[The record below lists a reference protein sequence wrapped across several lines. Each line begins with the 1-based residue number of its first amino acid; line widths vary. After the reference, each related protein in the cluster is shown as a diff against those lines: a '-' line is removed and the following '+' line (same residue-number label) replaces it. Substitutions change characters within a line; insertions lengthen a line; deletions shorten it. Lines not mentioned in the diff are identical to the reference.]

1 MEGIT
6 GQCESM
12 EEELLPR
19 STIDVED
26 IPPSGASSSATSV
39 LVLSTMVALCG
50 SMCTGCAVSTIA
62 LILIKWHVILWD
74 NHFSY
79 SLRVLHGVE
88 RERELKN
95 NETNKQTVWL
105 THTSKRNYLM
115 RWFYLP
121 VSYALYPLTL
131 GSTHLRD
138 SYVMRGLYINRSY
151 KIILYQFYFL
161 LLITCHNNV
170 LKNL

>member
-26 IPPSGASSSATSV
+26 IPPSSASSSATSV

-88 RERELKN
+88 RERESQK
-95 NETNKQTVWL
+95 TMRQINKQFSSPTPPRE
-105 THTSKRNYLM
+105 T
-115 RWFYLP
+115 
-121 VSYALYPLTL
+121 
-131 GSTHLRD
+131 
-138 SYVMRGLYINRSY
+138 
-151 KIILYQFYFL
+151 IL
-161 LLITCHNNV
+161 
-170 LKNL
+170 